1 MFQAFVNKKQAPQQD
16 IATVRKFLDE
26 AFPLFDN
33 FDQFRAGLLS
43 ALRFLQE
50 DADEETADSD
60 EAIVKSLL
68 SRVNQTVAPRLSTE
82 NVYDDSLR
90 GLQPVMMELQR
101 LSSTG
106 SIGGGRELE
115 DRGSIETGSQNPPS
129 SEGDGTPYVKFD

>member
-1 MFQAFVNKKQAPQQD
+1 M
-16 IATVRKFLDE
+16 
-26 AFPLFDN
+26 FDN

-43 ALRFLQE
+43 ALRFLQKE

-68 SRVNQTVAPRLSTE
+68 SRVNQTVAP
-82 NVYDDSLR
+82 NPLR

-101 LSSTG
+101 LNSTG
-106 SIGGGRELE
+106 SMGGSRELE
-115 DRGSIETGSQNPPS
+115 DRGSIEKGGQNPPS